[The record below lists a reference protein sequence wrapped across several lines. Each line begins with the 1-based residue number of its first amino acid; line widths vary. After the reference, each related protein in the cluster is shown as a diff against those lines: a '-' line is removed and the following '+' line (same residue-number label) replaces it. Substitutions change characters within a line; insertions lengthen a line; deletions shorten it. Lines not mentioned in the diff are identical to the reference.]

1 MRNDVG
7 CVVLS
12 GPGTQEGNKQNG
24 SREEPFPDK
33 KSTSWLCILALIDQK
48 YMILIVKEVGEL
60 WTKFKTYS

>member
-1 MRNDVG
+1 MRRNACMRNDVG

-33 KSTSWLCILALIDQK
+33 KSTSWLCILALIEIQACPYNSK
-48 YMILIVKEVGEL
+48 
-60 WTKFKTYS
+60 